1 MIITVRRFLS
11 NADATLSEVSIDG
24 VFECYGLEDERRE
37 VKVAGETRIPSGAYR
52 VGVRTVGG
60 FHARYAT
67 RFARFHVGMLHVLD
81 VPGFEFILI
90 HVGNTEADTAG
101 CLLAGQSCAA
111 SAAGSLTVGASVVAY
126 TALYLKVVA
135 AALAG
140 ELTIHYLD
148 ED

>member
-11 NADATLSEVSIDG
+11 NADATLSEISIDG
-24 VFECYGLEDERRE
+24 VFECYGLEDEQRE
-37 VKVAGETRIPSGAYR
+37 IKVAGETRIPPGAYR

-60 FHARYAT
+60 FHARYST
-67 RFARFHVGMLHVLD
+67 RFARFHAGMLHVLD

-90 HVGNTEADTAG
+90 HVGNTDDDTAG
-101 CLLAGQSCAA
+101 CLLTGQSCAA
-111 SAAGSLTVGASVVAY
+111 SAAGSLTVGASVMAY

-140 ELTIHYLD
+140 ELTIHYID